1 MRRKT
6 WWLAVALGLAWVG
19 AASAIEGDP
28 EAARP
33 LNERA
38 REAYAAGNFVEAAQ
52 LFEQSYQ
59 AYQHPEFVYNQAQCL
74 RRASQNEAA
83 LTAYQRYVE
92 AGGGAA
98 VAHIQIGE
106 CLVAL
111 GRRDEARQAFE
122 RYLELEP
129 EGPHAAQ
136 ARQAIDSGQPPSE
149 QDHRRPEEVRDAQ
162 TYYDRALEQYTS
174 SSDADAF
181 VQAMTEGHERYNMP
195 EFLASAARALQI
207 EERYEDAAAMYRR
220 YVETPG
226 ADAEGWYDLGS
237 ALLMISDDD
246 GATQAYQRYLELE
259 PQGQYAADAREM
271 VHRLSQPSA
280 RASREQVEQAR
291 EAVRLAR
298 QHYDAGRLEE
308 ALREF
313 ERAHGLAAD
322 RETYFNIC
330 MCYTSL
336 RQWIEATRH
345 WETYLQ
351 SGELGHDAVAHLFA
365 AQAYAGAGS
374 QTEARRHVDRYLELA
389 DQNDLP
395 NEEADVRWA
404 QDMRGD
410 TERGS
415 SGGQ

>member
-52 LFEQSYQ
+52 FFEQSYQ
-59 AYQHPEFVYNQAQCL
+59 AYQHPEFIYNQAQCL

-106 CLVAL
+106 CLTAL

-162 TYYDRALEQYTS
+162 TYYDRALEAYNS
-174 SSDADAF
+174 SGDADAF
-181 VQAMTEGHERYNMP
+181 IRAMREGHERYNMP
-195 EFLASAARALQI
+195 EFLLNAAGACQFELRHEDEAAL
-207 EERYEDAAAMYRR
+207 RR
-220 YVETPG
+220 QYAETPG
-226 ADAEGWYDLGS
+226 APADAWYQAGN
-237 ALLMISDDD
+237 ACLLANDHD
-246 GATQAYQRYLELE
+246 GALQAYQRYLRLE
-259 PQGQYAADAREM
+259 PQGEHAADAGEM
-271 VHRLSQPSA
+271 IHRLESPTQPHSM
-280 RASREQVEQAR
+280 EQIEQAR
-291 EAVRLAR
+291 EAVRR
-298 QHYDAGRLEE
+298 GQEHYDAGRVQE

-313 ERAHGLAAD
+313 EQAHQLAAD
-322 RETYFNIC
+322 RQTYFNIC

-336 RQWIEATRH
+336 RQWPEATRH
-345 WETYLQ
+345 WETYLR
-351 SGELGHDAVAHLFA
+351 SGELGHDAVGHLFA

-374 QTEARRHVDRYLELA
+374 RTEARRHIDRYIELA
-389 DQNDLP
+389 DQNELP
-395 NEEADVRWA
+395 NEEADTRWA
-404 QDMRGD
+404 QGMRGD